1 MCREIPLIPVDRVMD
16 TKRIIGRRK
25 VCGGGE
31 AQGVPDRPKNF
42 EEKKLTFI
50 SLKYM

>member
-1 MCREIPLIPVDRVMD
+1 MCREMMVIPVDRVVD

-31 AQGVPDRPKNF
+31 AQGVPDLKTLHPSKN
-42 EEKKLTFI
+42 LARV
-50 SLKYM
+50 